1 VSIPFKLILASSIV
15 GLFATSAMAADGT
28 INFTGEVTA
37 ASCGISAGAGTG
49 VTGTTQKVIDVKMG
63 KVSIDSLKNSQT
75 GIVAGSAININL
87 DCGNT
92 AAGLTT
98 VKVKFDPNSGSGV
111 DLKNNNLLKTTG
123 TATGV
128 GIGLYDASNNLIN
141 LAGNGSFDSPLI
153 KAGTDPDIKYSANLN
168 LRASYVA
175 NGDVV
180 VPGTANGNLPFT
192 LTYE

>member
-1 VSIPFKLILASSIV
+1 MSTPFKLILASSIV

-37 ASCGISAGAGTG
+37 ASCAISAGAGTG
-49 VTGTTQKVIDVKMG
+49 VTGSTQKVIDVKMG
-63 KVSIDSLKNSQT
+63 KISMDTLKNTQA
-75 GIVAGSAININL
+75 GIVASSAINIAL
-87 DCGNT
+87 DCANT

-98 VKVKFDPNSGSGV
+98 VKVQFDPNSGSGV
-111 DLKNNNLLKTTG
+111 DLNNNNLLKATG

-128 GIGLYDASNNLIN
+128 GIGIYDASNNLIN
-141 LAGNGSFDSPLI
+141 LAGNGTFNAPLI
-153 KAGTDPDIKYSANLN
+153 KTGTDPAFKYTANLN
-168 LRASYVA
+168 LRAAYVA

-180 VPGTANGNLPFT
+180 APGTANGELPFT